1 KIKPML
7 DELLDLLERRGIAQH
22 AVYVEKVGTPEERV
36 VRNVLSLR
44 DETVPYLSLLLVRN
58 PLRSKQPIPRGCR
71 PQRVREAAS

>member
-1 KIKPML
+1 
-7 DELLDLLERRGIAQH
+7 
-22 AVYVEKVGTPEERV
+22 

-71 PQRVREAAS
+71 PRRVREAAS